1 MTVRYIGMGA
11 ACLMFVMAQGCSFVR
26 YAAVDN
32 YHEAEQAKPV
42 CGPDDL
48 NNVSE
53 NPELYT
59 HCLLDRMKA
68 MPDETVRLLGKA
80 LTELPDMNYRPGLKE
95 AMGLK
100 AIYETAFS
108 GRPDEKALL
117 ISLARENAGEYQYGG
132 SLQGLLWMAG
142 KEGFNRS
149 RLKDQ
154 TRETLLDYAWEDLD
168 LRLNSPEAILKYL
181 AVNFS
186 YILNAGPVQR
196 MKTFFKSKYGDCSEF
211 SLLAGYFLDS
221 LGLEVFILLTRPSS
235 LYGHISVVYR
245 DDQGFWLLDGS
256 RAALTRILEERKA
269 REPLSFLD
277 LVVWH
282 EIKNF
287 NRLYGPFSRK
297 EALVSIYEKSGQR
310 KVPFNF
316 ISYATYRKQIETFG
330 EEAGSWWRF

>member
-1 MTVRYIGMGA
+1 MTVRYIGMGL
-11 ACLMFVMAQGCSFVR
+11 ACLMFVMAEGCSLVR

-32 YHEAEQAKPV
+32 YHMAEQTKPV

-48 NNVSE
+48 NNISE

-59 HCLLDRMKA
+59 RCLLDRMKA
-68 MPDETVRLLGKA
+68 SPAETVRLLGQA
-80 LTELPDMNYRPGLKE
+80 LSRLPDMNYRPGLKE

-100 AIYETAFS
+100 AIYETALS
-108 GRPDEKALL
+108 GGPDEIALL
-117 ISLARENAGEYQYGG
+117 ISLSREKLGEYQYSG

-149 RLKDQ
+149 WLKDQ
-154 TRETLLDYAWEDLD
+154 NRETLLGYAWKDLAR
-168 LRLNSPEAILKYL
+168 RLNSPEAILEYL
-181 AVNFS
+181 SVNFS
-186 YILNAGPVQR
+186 YIMNDGPVQP

-211 SLLAGYFLDS
+211 SLLAGYFLNN
-221 LGLEVFILLTRPSS
+221 LGLDVFILLTRPTS

-245 DDQGFWLLDGS
+245 DDSGFWLLDGS
-256 RAALTRILEERKA
+256 RAAMTRILEERKT
-269 REPLSFLD
+269 RDSLSILD
-277 LVVWH
+277 LVVWN

-287 NRLYGPFSRK
+287 NRLYGPFSGK
-297 EALVSIYEKSGQR
+297 EDLVSIYEKNGQR

-316 ISYATYRKQIETFG
+316 ISYETYRKRIETYG

>member
-1 MTVRYIGMGA
+1 MSVRYIGMGL
-11 ACLMFVMAQGCSFVR
+11 ACLMFVMAEGCSFVR

-32 YHEAEQAKPV
+32 YHMAEQTQPV

-59 HCLLDRMKA
+59 QCLLDRMKA
-68 MPDETVRLLGKA
+68 GPDETVRLLGRA
-80 LTELPDMNYRPGLKE
+80 LAELPDMNYRPGLKE

-108 GRPDEKALL
+108 GGPDETALL
-117 ISLARENAGEYQYGG
+117 ISLARENAGKYQYSG

-142 KEGFNRS
+142 KEGFNRT

-154 TRETLLDYAWEDLD
+154 TRETLLDYAWDDLAR
-168 LRLNSPEAILKYL
+168 RLNSPEAILEYL
-181 AVNFS
+181 SVNFS
-186 YILNAGPVQR
+186 YVMNDGPVQP

-221 LGLEVFILLTRPSS
+221 LGYEVSILLIRPTS

-245 DDQGFWLLDGS
+245 DDSGFWLLDGS
-256 RAALTRILEERKA
+256 RAAMTRIIEEGKT
-269 REPLSFLD
+269 RESLSILD
-277 LVVWH
+277 LVVWN

-287 NRLYGPFSRK
+287 NRLFGPFSRK
-297 EALVSIYEKSGQR
+297 EALVSIYEKNGQR

-316 ISYATYRKQIETFG
+316 ISYETYRKRIETYG